1 MHTGFYILKEVF
13 FHVLVFKI
21 FFFLVLMFKYAGSLL
36 TRSSITICFKYLYY
50 HQDINSKYLSGFGF
64 NSLDFT
70 NY

>member
-13 FHVLVFKI
+13 FHVLVFKK
-21 FFFLVLMFKYAGSLL
+21 FFLVLMFKYAGSLL
-36 TRSSITICFKYLYY
+36 TRSSITISFMYLYY
-50 HQDINSKYLSGFGF
+50 HQDINSKHLSGFGF